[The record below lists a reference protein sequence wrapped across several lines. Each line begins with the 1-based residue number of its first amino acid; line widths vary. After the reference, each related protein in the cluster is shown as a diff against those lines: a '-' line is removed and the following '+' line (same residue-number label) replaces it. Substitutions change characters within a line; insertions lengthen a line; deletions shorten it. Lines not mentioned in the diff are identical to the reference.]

1 MGAWSLSR
9 SDHRGS
15 PYLTSCIWPHLL
27 RHSILSLGGPSA
39 PLPEPSQPVGE
50 PSCGLSTLYLSFI
63 LPFLGVSG
71 VRLCCLLLLL
81 TQPLIC
87 PQERWVRTMESSLV
101 SDSLW
106 GCPQLVGATRDP
118 LCPLLSPCL
127 RPALLFPHWEG
138 HFSFLY
144 SFFFFIFLLKD
155 NCFTESCYFF
165 AVFTF
170 YY

>member
-9 SDHRGS
+9 WDHRGS

-27 RHSILSLGGPSA
+27 RHSILSLGGPSS

-71 VRLCCLLLLL
+71 IRLCCLLLPP

-87 PQERWVRTMESSLV
+87 LQERWVRTMESSKPGQGEDLCIP
-101 SDSLW
+101 DSSSRQTPERTQARL
-106 GCPQLVGATRDP
+106 PRD
-118 LCPLLSPCL
+118 LCSGETSVLGS
-127 RPALLFPHWEG
+127 
-138 HFSFLY
+138 
-144 SFFFFIFLLKD
+144 
-155 NCFTESCYFF
+155 
-165 AVFTF
+165 
-170 YY
+170 